1 MRDRVLLFW
10 VTLLGIDE
18 IVTLVCFSFDW
29 LHLIYGTHLLHFA
42 WLVLDRSMVKVRTS
56 PFCYHRATKK
66 LSFLLHQEELL
77 RAKYTARSCN
87 SDPANKLLSRYFVC
101 FHSIEP
107 DKCACASQSSLAM
120 DGNSTWV
127 CLREVSFTDVQEILN
142 NVFWWIR
149 TVHKEQLIMCDTI
162 GDKLPA
168 IVFCLVQPNDSL
180 DVPLFENIAVLF
192 WGKARSLS
200 GLTSV

>member
-10 VTLLGIDE
+10 VTFLSIDE

-29 LHLIYGTHLLHFA
+29 LHLIDGTHLLHFA

-56 PFCYHRATKK
+56 AFCYHRATKK

-77 RAKYTARSCN
+77 RAKDTARSCD
-87 SDPANKLLSRYFVC
+87 SDPANELLSRYFVC
-101 FHSIEP
+101 FHCIKP
-107 DKCACASQSSLAM
+107 NKCACASQSSLTM

-142 NVFWWIR
+142 NVLWWIR

-168 IVFCLVQPNDSL
+168 IVFRLVQTNDSL
-180 DVPLFENIAVLF
+180 DVPLFENITVLF
-192 WGKARSLS
+192 WGKAWSLS
-200 GLTSV
+200 RLTSV